1 MMSNS
6 QSEIVDEKCD
16 FGKMLSEA
24 RRAQNLTVSEIY
36 EHIKL
41 PEEVILAIESCDL
54 AALPAP
60 TFTQGYLRTYAR
72 FLDVSDENVLDA
84 YHRALPG
91 ESTSELKP
99 SANQS
104 GLASSHPPL
113 IKMVTVFLI
122 IAGVAA
128 LIYGS
133 VQYYQEKAD
142 VMETELES
150 KEGSFT
156 GNSLDSLGSQ
166 QLEVKQNAHLTEDGE
181 LALEQSE
188 AVDLMAEESEFDA
201 SDARAQG
208 LAETEPG
215 DIQADEQANEQ
226 ANEQE
231 REVVSSRMEQAATNP
246 GEDVIKFFAEQGSWM
261 EVRDANNV
269 RLFYNTLPAGASRSF
284 TGLAPFRVFMGN
296 AATTTVE
303 INNLE
308 VDITGR
314 IRSNNTARFKIS
326 SEQKVVIFH

>member
-6 QSEIVDEKCD
+6 QSKVADKQCD
-16 FGKMLSEA
+16 FGKMLSAA
-24 RRAQNLTVSEIY
+24 RMAQNLTVSEIN

-41 PEEVILAIESCDL
+41 SEEVISAIESCDL

-72 FLDVSDENVLDA
+72 FLDVSEESVLDA

-122 IAGVAA
+122 ITGVAA

-150 KEGSFT
+150 KERSFT

-166 QLEVKQNAHLTEDGE
+166 QLEVKQNAHLTEEGE

-188 AVDLMAEESEFDA
+188 AIDLMAEESEFDA
-201 SDARAQG
+201 SDTRAQG
-208 LAETEPG
+208 LAETGPG
-215 DIQADEQANEQ
+215 DEQAIQ
-226 ANEQE
+226 QE
-231 REVVSSRMEQAATNP
+231 RGVVSSRMEQAATNP

-284 TGLAPFRVFMGN
+284 TGQAPFRVFMGN

-314 IRSNNTARFKIS
+314 IRSNNTAKFKIS
-326 SEQKVVIFH
+326 SEQKAVIFH